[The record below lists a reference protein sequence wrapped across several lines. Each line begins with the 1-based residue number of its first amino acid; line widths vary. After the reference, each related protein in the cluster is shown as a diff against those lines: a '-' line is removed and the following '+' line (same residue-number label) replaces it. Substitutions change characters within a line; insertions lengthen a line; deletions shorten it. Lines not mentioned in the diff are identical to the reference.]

1 MGICQSKKINP
12 IIPIIVD
19 ELDKKNISV
28 NFLKTIEK
36 VNRKKVSEED
46 SVANEIANPYNSY
59 NKIGIKI

>member
-36 VNRKKVSEED
+36 VNRKKLNEKDTVS
-46 SVANEIANPYNSY
+46 NEIDNPYNNY
-59 NKIGIKI
+59 NNNGII

>member
-19 ELDKKNISV
+19 ELDKKNISA

-36 VNRKKVSEED
+36 VNRKKLDEKDAVT
-46 SVANEIANPYNSY
+46 NEIDNPYINY
-59 NKIGIKI
+59 NNNGII

>member
-36 VNRKKVSEED
+36 VNRKKLDEKD
-46 SVANEIANPYNSY
+46 AVANEINNPYNNY
-59 NKIGIKI
+59 NNNGII

>member
-28 NFLKTIEK
+28 NFSKTIEK
-36 VNRKKVSEED
+36 VNSTHANMANGRRK
-46 SVANEIANPYNSY
+46 
-59 NKIGIKI
+59 